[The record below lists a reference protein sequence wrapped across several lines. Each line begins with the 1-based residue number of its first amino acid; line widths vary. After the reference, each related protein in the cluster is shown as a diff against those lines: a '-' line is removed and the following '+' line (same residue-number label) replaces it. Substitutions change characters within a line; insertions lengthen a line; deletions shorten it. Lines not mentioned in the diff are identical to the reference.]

1 MAAVSTTRV
10 RRLTVVR
17 QVMLRTDTARERRR
31 WLEALWMVNSALVS
45 GPSRLPFLSFWLVFP

>member
-1 MAAVSTTRV
+1 VSTTRV